1 MTKALHVTPI
11 PQVSSAYCEDYM
23 GRSVIKSD
31 LHPFSAILGYK
42 SPFQNNSVKSYEKK
56 KKAGCKLVLSIGNN
70 RTSSSYCKK
79 NNNHKET
86 LGIEEKALD

>member
-1 MTKALHVTPI
+1 MTRALHVTPI

-31 LHPFSAILGYK
+31 LQPYSATRGYK
-42 SPFQNNSVKSYEKK
+42 AHSLNNPVNSYEKK

>member
-79 NNNHKET
+79 IITIKKLWE
-86 LGIEEKALD
+86 LKKKL